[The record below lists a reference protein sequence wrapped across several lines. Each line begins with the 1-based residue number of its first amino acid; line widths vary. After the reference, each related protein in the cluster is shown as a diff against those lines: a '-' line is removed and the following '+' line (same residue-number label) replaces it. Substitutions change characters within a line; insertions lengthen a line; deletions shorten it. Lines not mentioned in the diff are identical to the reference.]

1 MNLPDVTLIFQML
14 HFLVAYTILRRFVFA
29 PALALIEQNEEYKD
43 QLLKNVDTTMAE
55 QKELVGQQ
63 RQSWKMI
70 QHALISMIPRFNAKN
85 DVDVVRIS
93 TPIELSDVKLSEQ
106 QKQNIQKMLHDE
118 LSDVEL

>member
-14 HFLVAYTILRRFVFA
+14 HFLVAYAILRRFVFA
-29 PALALIEQNEEYKD
+29 PALILLEQSEQHKN

-55 QKELVGQQ
+55 QKELTGQQ
-63 RQSWKMI
+63 RQRWKTM
-70 QHALISMIPRFNAKN
+70 QQTLTSMIPRFNAKN

-106 QKQNIQKMLHDE
+106 EKQNIQKMLHDE